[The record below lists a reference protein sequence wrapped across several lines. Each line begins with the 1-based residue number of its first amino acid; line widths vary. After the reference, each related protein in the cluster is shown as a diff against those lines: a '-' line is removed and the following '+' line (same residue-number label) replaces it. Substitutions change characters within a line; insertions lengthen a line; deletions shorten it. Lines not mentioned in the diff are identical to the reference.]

1 MKEKDGRWKVGTG
14 KEGIWKGRRV
24 IRVEEMKERKMHN
37 NTKDC
42 KREWTDGQMDRQ
54 SDGEMDGRIDEQKK
68 CNGKMNILHQ
78 IPI

>member
-24 IRVEEMKERKMHN
+24 IRVEEMKEIKMHN
-37 NTKDC
+37 HTKDC
-42 KREWTDGQMDRQ
+42 KREWTDGQ
-54 SDGEMDGRIDEQKK
+54 MDGRIDEQKK